1 MSEPIVIT
9 RELVKRGWS
18 DFEPKLITG
27 LLTGSVAAFLVSILS
42 TYGVHL
48 SALQENFIAVACFFL
63 GGYLTPST
71 GTAVT
76 KRIDA
81 GLREVE
87 QHTAATVTTVTAPTA
102 VQTSRDAPSFTKVIQ
117 PEPEPVPSD
126 PDSTPT
132 TAYAAGPSI
141 LEQLRASSAAS
152 STGTNA
158 VDH

>member
-1 MSEPIVIT
+1 MSDPIVIT

-27 LLTGSVAAFLVSILS
+27 LLTGSVAAFLVSLLAQ
-42 TYGVHL
+42 YGIHL
-48 SALQENFIAVACFFL
+48 SSLQENFIAVACFFV

-87 QHTAATVTTVTAPTA
+87 QHSGPVVTTVTAPTA
-102 VQTSRDAPSFTKVIQ
+102 IQQPSTPIQQTSPGVFTKVIQ
-117 PEPEPVPSD
+117 PEN
-126 PDSTPT
+126 PDEKPT
-132 TAYAAGPSI
+132 EVLPPYSRGQSI
-141 LEQLRASSAAS
+141 LSAIQQN
-152 STGTNA
+152 TQENR
-158 VDH
+158 